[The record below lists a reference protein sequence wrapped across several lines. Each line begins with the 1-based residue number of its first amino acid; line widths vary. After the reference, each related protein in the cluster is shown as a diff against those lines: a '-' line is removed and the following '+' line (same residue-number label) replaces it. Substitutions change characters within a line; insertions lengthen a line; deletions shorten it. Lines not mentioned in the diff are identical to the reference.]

1 MVFLPGCSQPEESV
15 GKCNIRVRRGTGEI
29 CEDLLRIGGHV
40 AGPGWPLVPPG
51 EDRKRRGLR
60 ESEFLASPR
69 TCPQSAARDC
79 NDRAEKTT
87 DSAATISGS
96 NVHPLHALASP
107 TPPAPRVRGPA
118 ALFRRKRNVARRA
131 MPYRRGGLGIQ
142 ISLPLR
148 PAALGPYQS
157 PPRWIPAI
165 RPPGPAFTVSNF

>member
-15 GKCNIRVRRGTGEI
+15 GKCNIRVRRRTGEI

-107 TPPAPRVRGPA
+107 NTASAQSEGTGRAFSAEEERGQEGHALQERWPGDPDFFAPKACGTRTLSVASQVDPGHSA
-118 ALFRRKRNVARRA
+118 SGACFHRK
-131 MPYRRGGLGIQ
+131 
-142 ISLPLR
+142 
-148 PAALGPYQS
+148 
-157 PPRWIPAI
+157 
-165 RPPGPAFTVSNF
+165 